1 MNRNALAMLGM
12 IVACILWGSSHAV
25 AKTALNEAPPFLL
38 AALRLCIAAPLFI
51 LIQMMTRRPPIHT
64 EDRWPLVRLSMIGIV
79 ASFILAYSGIRLT
92 LSSDSSLLIV
102 GEVIFTAI
110 FAYVLLRERITRN
123 RLIGLLVG
131 TAGVVILITGAAGQ
145 NTETAPN
152 RLLGN
157 ILVLGCLA
165 CESYYTVRGAAYL
178 ERNNSISM
186 LAWVNTASLVVWIPV
201 LAYYGYTGELAQLSA
216 AAWGASVYMA
226 VVTSVVCYF
235 LWFNGVRIVGATVAA
250 VALLFQPV
258 VGALVGIQVMGDP
271 VTLTFII
278 GGILVVGALLIS
290 GIPERKSAPSDAV

>member
-1 MNRNALAMLGM
+1 MNRNTLAMLGM

-38 AALRLCIAAPLFI
+38 AALRLCIAAPILI
-51 LIQMMTRRPPIHT
+51 LIQVSTRRPAIHT
-64 EDRWPLVRLSMIGIV
+64 QDRWPLVRLSMIGIV
-79 ASFILAYSGIRLT
+79 ASFILAYTGIRLT

-110 FAYVLLRERITRN
+110 FAYCLLRERITRN

-145 NTETAPN
+145 NTESAPN

-216 AAWGASVYMA
+216 SAWGASVYMA

-290 GIPERKSAPSDAV
+290 GISERKQAPSDAV